1 MSVDAA
7 FRHEALLYAGDAEFV
22 GSTSSFIRDGLAND
36 EPTLVVV
43 SARKIEMLKEN
54 LGLEADSVLFAD
66 MNNIGLNPARII
78 PAWRDFVGDYGADGR
93 RLRGIGE
100 PIWKGRGPAELVESQ
115 RHEALLNVAFA
126 GGQAW
131 YLLCPYD
138 TDSLEPEVVEEA
150 FRSHPFTS
158 HSNNGRAESGQY
170 VGLEVESGPFDA
182 PLPEPIG
189 EPPEFTFQAGP
200 MGGLRRLVARHA
212 LDAGLGSSKT
222 SDLVLAVTE
231 VAGNSLKHGGGEG
244 VLRIWQ
250 DPSTLYCEVRDKG
263 YIRHPL
269 VDRVKP
275 PVDTEGSRGL
285 WLVNQ
290 LCDLVQI
297 RTNESGTVVRL
308 HLNRV
313 LPRD

>member
-7 FRHEALLYAGDAEFV
+7 FRHEALFYAGDDDFV
-22 GSTSSFIRDGLAND
+22 TGTTSFIRDGLASD

-43 SARKIEMLKEN
+43 SAKKIEMLKDS
-54 LGLEADSVLFAD
+54 LGRDAQAVLFAD
-66 MNNIGLNPARII
+66 MNSVGLNPARII
-78 PAWRDFVGDYGADGR
+78 PAWCDFVAKYGADGR

-138 TDSLEPEVVEEA
+138 TESLEPEVVEEA

-158 HSNNGRAESGQY
+158 HSSNGKAESGQY
-170 VGLEVESGPFDA
+170 VGLEVESVPFNA
-182 PLPEPIG
+182 PLPEPTG

-200 MGGLRRLVARHA
+200 MGGLRRLAARHA
-212 LDAGLGSSKT
+212 LDAGLNPSKT
-222 SDLVLAVTE
+222 SDLVLAVIE
-231 VAGNSLKHGGGEG
+231 VAGNSLKHGGGEAI
-244 VLRIWQ
+244 LRIWQ
-250 DPSTLYCEVRDKG
+250 DPATLYCEVRDRG

-269 VDRVKP
+269 VGREKP
-275 PVDTEGSRGL
+275 APDTDGGRGL

-290 LCDLVQI
+290 LCDLVQV
-297 RTNESGTVVRL
+297 RTNESGSVVRL
-308 HLNRV
+308 HMSRA
-313 LPRD
+313 

>member
-7 FRHEALLYAGDAEFV
+7 FRHEALFYAGDDDFV
-22 GSTSSFIRDGLAND
+22 AGTSAFIKDGLAND

-43 SARKIEMLKEN
+43 SATKIEMLKQD
-54 LGLEADSVLFAD
+54 LGRDAASVLFAD
-66 MNNIGLNPARII
+66 MNNVGLNPARII
-78 PAWRDFVGDYGADGR
+78 PAWRDFVAQYGADGR

-158 HSNNGRAESGQY
+158 HSSNGRAESGHY
-170 VGLEVESGPFDA
+170 VGLDVEAGPFDA
-182 PLPEPIG
+182 ALSEPLG
-189 EPPEFTFQAGP
+189 EPPEFTFQSGP
-200 MGGLRRLVARHA
+200 MAGLRRLIARHA
-212 LDAGLGSSKT
+212 LDAGLSSART

-244 VLRIWQ
+244 ILRIWQ
-250 DPSTLYCEVRDKG
+250 DPSTLYCEVRDRG

-269 VDRVKP
+269 VGREKP
-275 PVDTEGSRGL
+275 SLEGDEGRGL

-290 LCDLVQI
+290 LCDLVQV

-308 HLNRV
+308 HMNRA
-313 LPRD
+313 

>member
-1 MSVDAA
+1 MSVAAA
-7 FRHEALLYAGDAEFV
+7 FRHEALLYAGDDDFV
-22 GSTSSFIRDGLAND
+22 TSTSSFIRDGLTND

-43 SARKIEMLKEN
+43 SAKKIGMLKDS
-54 LGLEADSVLFAD
+54 LGRDAQAVLFAD
-66 MNNIGLNPARII
+66 MNNVGLNPARII
-78 PAWRDFVGDYGADGR
+78 PAWRDFVAEHGVDGR

-138 TDSLEPEVVEEA
+138 TESLEPEIVEEA

-158 HSNNGRAESGQY
+158 HSSNGKADSPHY
-170 VGLEVESGPFDA
+170 VGLEVESVPFNV
-182 PLPEPIG
+182 PLPEPLG

-200 MGGLRRLVARHA
+200 MGGLRRLVAWHA
-212 LDAGLGSSKT
+212 LDAGLNSAKT

-250 DPSTLYCEVRDKG
+250 DPATLYCEVRDNG
-263 YIRHPL
+263 YIRQPL
-269 VDRVKP
+269 VGREKP
-275 PVDTEGSRGL
+275 SLDTESGRGL

-290 LCDLVQI
+290 LCDLVQV
-297 RTNESGTVVRL
+297 RTNESGSVVRL
-308 HLNRV
+308 HMNR
-313 LPRD
+313 D

>member
-1 MSVDAA
+1 MSVAAA
-7 FRHEALLYAGDAEFV
+7 FRHEALLYAGDDDFV
-22 GSTSSFIRDGLAND
+22 TSTGSFIRDGLTND

-43 SARKIEMLKEN
+43 SAKKIGMLKDS
-54 LGLEADSVLFAD
+54 LGRDAQAVLFAD
-66 MNNIGLNPARII
+66 MNNVGLNPARII
-78 PAWRDFVGDYGADGR
+78 PAWRDFVAEHGVDGR

-138 TDSLEPEVVEEA
+138 TESLEPEVVEEA

-158 HSNNGRAESGQY
+158 HSSNGKAESPHY
-170 VGLEVESGPFDA
+170 VGLEVESVPFNV
-182 PLPEPIG
+182 PLPEPLG

-200 MGGLRRLVARHA
+200 MGGLRRLVAWHA
-212 LDAGLGSSKT
+212 LDAGLNSAKT

-250 DPSTLYCEVRDKG
+250 DPATLYCEVRDNG
-263 YIRHPL
+263 YIRQPL
-269 VDRVKP
+269 VGREKP
-275 PVDTEGSRGL
+275 SLDTESGRGL

-290 LCDLVQI
+290 LCDLVQV
-297 RTNESGTVVRL
+297 RTNESGSVVRL
-308 HLNRV
+308 HMNR
-313 LPRD
+313 D